1 MITEANAQVI
11 NIIVGFFLFFAILVA
26 VVGAIGLMGT
36 MSMNVLERTREV
48 GVMRAI
54 GASNAAVFRI
64 VLVEG
69 MLIGS
74 ISWGLGALLAFPIT
88 SVLYNILSQALF
100 QAEGTAV
107 MTWDGFII
115 WLVAAVIL
123 SAIASLVPARGAA
136 RMTVRDVLA
145 YE

>member
-1 MITEANAQVI
+1 VI

-69 MLIGS
+69 MLIGF
-74 ISWGLGALLAFPIT
+74 ISWALGALVAIPIT
-88 SVLYNILSQALF
+88 RVLYDILSRALF

-115 WLVAAVIL
+115 WLIAAIIL
-123 SAIASLVPARGAA
+123 SAIASLIPAQGAA